1 MIEAVWRDL
10 APLTREQAKKMLE
23 SLNSYPLLNGY
34 RGNPVCDKE
43 ALADMLV
50 SISEMA
56 AKGKDSIKE
65 LDINPVFVTEEGVAI
80 ADALLVQYID

>member
-1 MIEAVWRDL
+1 
-10 APLTREQAKKMLE
+10 
-23 SLNSYPLLNGY
+23 
-34 RGNPVCDKE
+34 
-43 ALADMLV
+43 MLV